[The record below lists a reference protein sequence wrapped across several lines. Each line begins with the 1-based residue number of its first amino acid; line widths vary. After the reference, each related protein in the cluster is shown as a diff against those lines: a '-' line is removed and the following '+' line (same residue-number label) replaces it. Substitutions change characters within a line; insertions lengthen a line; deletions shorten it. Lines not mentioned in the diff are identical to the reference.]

1 MTSKRLDHF
10 GKVNRDRVVS
20 FTWDNKKL
28 FGYEGDSL
36 ASALLANDIKV
47 IGRSF
52 KFHRPRGIM

>member
-1 MTSKRLDHF
+1 MPSKRLEHF
-10 GKVNRDRVVS
+10 GKINRDRVVS

-47 IGRSF
+47 VG
-52 KFHRPRGIM
+52 